1 MGALTRAGAWSQTSL
16 GPPPQ
21 WPEILKTSL
30 RLMLTSHH
38 PMFIWWGPELIQFYN
53 DAYRETMG
61 PERHPSALGQ
71 PGREC
76 WSEIWHII
84 GHQIESVM
92 AGGPST
98 WHQDELVPVTRHGQR
113 EDVWWTY
120 GYSPIE
126 DSSGVQGVLV
136 VCTDVTAQHQARESL
151 AALNSDLRN
160 EVQRRTQVEQRQ
172 TLELTIAD
180 ALRGLTDAN
189 RIAVTAFQ
197 LLGQYLSV
205 SRINYA
211 EIDEASR
218 VFTVLSSWQHRGIG
232 NLSGF
237 SGQVDEFGPE
247 VITVLRNGEVV
258 AIRDVRADP
267 MTARHAKAYA
277 NLGIRAFLMMPIMKD
292 GQLLSVMA
300 LHQTTPH
307 AWPPFDIPLI
317 ENVAE
322 RVWNAME
329 HARSQ
334 SQRERAEQALIE
346 ERKTESER
354 LRSFFQQAPGF
365 MAILR
370 SPEHVFEFANAAYM
384 RLIGERDLIG
394 KNVREVLPE
403 IEGQGFFELLDK
415 VYLSGESYSAYDVPL
430 LIQRVSG
437 EAPKQTYV
445 DFVYQPIIEAG
456 GAVSGIFVEGVDT
469 TERHIAK
476 EALEASQARLK
487 EGLVAARMMVWEWEL
502 DTGLMTFSENA
513 VSVFGG
519 TRSSMADVW
528 KSIHPDDMSELTEAR
543 KAAITTCGEY
553 ERIVRFTRPADRQ
566 KRWLQIHGKVV
577 CDTMGRPRSIRGVAI
592 DVTARKQAEEALKDA
607 DRRKDEFLAMLAHEL
622 RNPLAPITSAAQL
635 LKAAPNDERRVVRT
649 SEIITRQAE
658 HMTSLIND
666 LLDVSRVTTGIV
678 TLDKQLLD
686 INQVLLSSI
695 EQVLP
700 TLEARR
706 HHFTYDPP
714 ETVMFA
720 LGDRKRLV
728 QVITNLLQNA
738 AKYTPEGGN
747 IALHLSYA
755 DGEICMRVQDD
766 GVGIDPVLLPH
777 VFELFTQ
784 AKRTSDRSEG
794 GLGLG
799 LALVKSLVNSHG
811 GRVAASSEG
820 VGQGSTFTVSLPV
833 YDSSKE
839 AASERDIGLPLTS
852 ATQRLRLLVVDDNV
866 DAASTLAMF
875 LEAAGHEVSV
885 EHGPAAVLE
894 QVQATA
900 YDVYLLDIGLPG
912 MDGNELA
919 RRLRS
924 IPQSAHATLI
934 AVTGYGQQFNKDT
947 AIAAGFDYYFVKP
960 ASPVEL
966 TRLLATIK
974 PV

>member
-1 MGALTRAGAWSQTSL
+1 V
-16 GPPPQ
+16 
-21 WPEILKTSL
+21 
-30 RLMLTSHH
+30 
-38 PMFIWWGPELIQFYN
+38 GPELLQFYN

-76 WSEIWHII
+76 WDEIWDII
-84 GHQIESVM
+84 GSQIESVM

-98 WHQDELVPVTRHGQR
+98 WHQDQLVPVTRHGRR
-113 EDVWWTY
+113 ENVWWTY

-126 DSSGVQGVLV
+126 DSSGVQGALV
-136 VCTDVTAQHQARESL
+136 VCNDVTAEHQARESL
-151 AALNSDLRN
+151 ATLNAHLIH
-160 EVQRRTQVEQRQ
+160 EVQRRTQIEQWQ
-172 TLELTIAD
+172 TLQLAIAD

-197 LLGQYLSV
+197 LLGQFLAV

-211 EIDEASR
+211 EIDEANGM
-218 VFTVLSSWQHRGIG
+218 FQVLSSWQHKGIG

-237 SGQVDEFGPE
+237 SGRIEEFGPE
-247 VITVLRNGEVV
+247 VVTVLRNGEVV

-267 MTARHAKAYA
+267 MTAQHAQAYA

-300 LHQTTPH
+300 LHQTAPH
-307 AWPPFDIPLI
+307 DWAPGHISLI
-317 ENVAE
+317 EDVAE
-322 RVWNAME
+322 RVWNALE

-334 SQRERAEQALIE
+334 SQRELAEQSLIE
-346 ERKTESER
+346 ERKRESER

-370 SPEHVFEFANAAYM
+370 SPEHVFEFANSAYM
-384 RLIGERDLIG
+384 RLIGERDLLG
-394 KNVREVLPE
+394 KNAREVLPE
-403 IEGQGFFELLDK
+403 VEGQGFFELLDK
-415 VYLSGESYSAYDVPL
+415 VYLSGVPYSASDVPL
-430 LIQRVSG
+430 LLQRDND
-437 EAPKQTYV
+437 EFARQTYV

-456 GAVSGIFVEGVDT
+456 GAVSGIFIEGVDA
-469 TERHIAK
+469 TERHVAK
-476 EALEASQARLK
+476 EALELSQARLK
-487 EGLVAARMMVWEWEL
+487 EGLLAARMMVWEWKL
-502 DTGLMTFSENA
+502 RTGSVTFSENA

-519 TRSSMADVW
+519 NQLNMVDVW
-528 KSIHPDDMSELTEAR
+528 KCMHPDDLSELTQAR
-543 KAAITTCGEY
+543 DTAITVCGEY
-553 ERIVRFTRPADRQ
+553 ECSVRFTRPDDRN
-566 KRWLQIHGKVV
+566 KRWLHIHGKVI
-577 CDTMGRPRSIRGVAI
+577 CDDDGIARSIRGVAI

-635 LKAAPNDERRVVRT
+635 LRAAPNDERRVVRT
-649 SEIITRQAE
+649 SEIIMRQAE

-686 INQVLLSSI
+686 LNQVVLSSI

-700 TLEARR
+700 TLEARQ
-706 HHFTYDPP
+706 HQFTYEPP
-714 ETVMFA
+714 ATVMLA
-720 LGDRKRLV
+720 LGDWKRLV

-738 AKYTPEGGN
+738 AKYTPVGGN
-747 IALHLSYA
+747 IALRLGYA
-755 DGEICMRVQDD
+755 EDEICISVQDN
-766 GVGIDPVLLPH
+766 GVGIEPALLSH

-811 GRVAASSEG
+811 GRVVASSEG
-820 VGQGSTFTVSLPV
+820 VGQGSTFTVLLPV
-833 YDSSKE
+833 YDTSKE
-839 AASERDIGLPLTS
+839 TASERNIGMATTS

-866 DAASTLAMF
+866 DAANTLAMF

-885 EHGPAAVLE
+885 EHEPGAVLE
-894 QVQATA
+894 QVQTTS

-924 IPQSAHATLI
+924 VPQSAQATLI
-934 AVTGYGQQFNKDT
+934 AVTGYGQQYAKDT

-966 TRLLATIK
+966 TRLLATLQ
-974 PV
+974 PVDSPPVELGNTKAGV